1 MGIFKVFFKKFEK
14 FLIYVFKCNGNV
26 GDIGNVC
33 PLRHGVNA
41 VPPFSGENGN
51 LSTSATLLSLCDIS
65 PNRGITFC
73 HFVTFPLTGE
83 FPVTSDGGGFKL
95 GVDSKMR
102 PPPFLNGGGFKM
114 AGGHTFCR
122 MSAVDI

>member
-51 LSTSATLLSLCDIS
+51 PFGLR
-65 PNRGITFC
+65 P
-73 HFVTFPLTGE
+73 FPLTGE
-83 FPVTSDGGGFKL
+83 FPAS
-95 GVDSKMR
+95 
-102 PPPFLNGGGFKM
+102 GGGFKM